1 VHRLPQ
7 VCVLRRP
14 LSRVFGGFAREKW
27 AAAASSRVAAAR
39 AFSFLVHAAWSSSAD
54 VLVHTLTQF
63 GYLALVASLV
73 LGGLGMPVPEE
84 LVQLTAGYL
93 ARRGILD
100 FAPALACT
108 WGGIVLGDFLFFRL
122 ARSHGEKLLARRHV
136 ARLLTPARRAAL
148 DRHFDR
154 HAFLTV
160 LVARHTSGFRLAAYA
175 LAATH
180 GVPSRT
186 FVLADGISALL
197 SVPLVVTLGWW
208 FAGRIDEVRRR
219 IHHVELA
226 LLAAILVGVG
236 IWLAVRWWRDRDRP
250 AAPPRA
256 RLSSGRGPGE
266 AGEGQGP
273 S

>member
-1 VHRLPQ
+1 V
-7 VCVLRRP
+7 
-14 LSRVFGGFAREKW
+14 
-27 AAAASSRVAAAR
+27 
-39 AFSFLVHAAWSSSAD
+39 LVHA
-54 VLVHTLTQF
+54 LTQF
-63 GYLALVASLV
+63 GYVALVASLV

-93 ARRGILD
+93 ARRGVLE

-122 ARSHGEKLLARRHV
+122 ARVHGEKLLARRHV

-154 HAFLTV
+154 HAFLTIV
-160 LVARHTSGFRLAAYA
+160 VARHTSGFRLAAYA

-180 GVPSRT
+180 GVPART
-186 FVLADGISALL
+186 FVLADGLSALL

-219 IHHVELA
+219 IHDVELA
-226 LLAAILVGVG
+226 LLGAVLLGVAL
-236 IWLAVRWWRDRDRP
+236 WLALRWWRDRQKP
-250 AAPPRA
+250 APTPPA
-256 RLSSGRGPGE
+256 
-266 AGEGQGP
+266 
-273 S
+273 